1 MKDRPPNF
9 SAARFETINRR
20 VIAATFGALFVSLCA
35 PAGSFFS
42 DFNSGTL
49 PAGTAVYGSATN
61 DTTGGYTNSGCI
73 KLTTTAGGTGSLI
86 IGDLDSGQPV
96 DNFVVSFKAL
106 VGGGTG
112 ADGFSFSFANDLP
125 AGAFGEDG
133 AGSGLRVEFDT
144 F

>member
-1 MKDRPPNF
+1 MDEKAWNEVKCVRIRDSLRTGMSAPRWWCQHASRF
-9 SAARFETINRR
+9 SE
-20 VIAATFGALFVSLCA
+20 FGALFVSLCA

-73 KLTTTAGGTGSLI
+73 KLTTATGSVSGSFI
-86 IGDLDSGQPV
+86 VGDLDSGQPV

-106 VGGGTG
+106 V
-112 ADGFSFSFANDLP
+112 
-125 AGAFGEDG
+125 
-133 AGSGLRVEFDT
+133 
-144 F
+144 